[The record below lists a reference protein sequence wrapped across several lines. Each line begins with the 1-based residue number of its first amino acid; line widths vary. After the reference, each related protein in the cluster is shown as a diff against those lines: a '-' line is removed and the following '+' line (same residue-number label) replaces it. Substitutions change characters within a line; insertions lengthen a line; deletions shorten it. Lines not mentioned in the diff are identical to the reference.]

1 MSAGGRKVYNAGM
14 SVSRHRTVQA
24 VAGTIRRHGLIDDGS
39 RVVVAT
45 SGGPDSVALASILN
59 ELSGAGR
66 MSAGARPVADPD
78 TIGAVPAGRRKQRF
92 DLVLAHLNHGLR
104 RTAARDEQFVRGLA
118 RRWGLPLFVER
129 ARVRETAKQ
138 RGIGIEEAARAA
150 RYAFLE
156 RTAERAHAARV
167 AVGHHDDDQAETVL
181 MNFLRGGTVRALAGM
196 PIRRPIASG
205 SPVTVI
211 RPLLEVTRDRIVS
224 YLRAR
229 RLEWTEDETNRSRRM
244 LRNRLRLDLLP
255 LLERDYAK
263 GLSKRL
269 SQMADRMA
277 EVQQL
282 LAARAAAVWDGAVTS
297 ATSRSVE
304 FHLEALRDEG
314 PAVTGEL
321 ILAALE
327 HLGAGRRAI
336 TAEHLEAIWQTAVS
350 ARGGQTHQLPGGVRV
365 TRRGRRLRVTGPR

>member
-1 MSAGGRKVYNAGM
+1 MAAARNK
-14 SVSRHRTVQA
+14 TVQA
-24 VAGTIRRHGLIDDGS
+24 VAGTIRRQGLIDDGS

-59 ELSGAGR
+59 ELSGGGR
-66 MSAGARPVADPD
+66 MAAGERPVADPD
-78 TIGAVPAGRRKQRF
+78 TIEAVPASRRKQRF

-104 RTAARDEQFVRGLA
+104 RTAARDEKFVRGLA
-118 RRWGLPLFVER
+118 GSWGLPLFVER
-129 ARVRETAKQ
+129 ARVREMAKQ
-138 RGIGIEEAARAA
+138 RGVGIEEAARAA

-156 RTAERAHAARV
+156 RVAEQAGAQRV
-167 AVGHHDDDQAETVL
+167 ALGHQADDQAETVL
-181 MNFLRGGTVRALAGM
+181 MNFLRGGSIRGLAGM
-196 PIRRPIASG
+196 PIRRPISPG

-211 RPLLEVTRDRIVS
+211 RPLLEVTRAQVVG

-229 RLEWTEDETNRSRRM
+229 RIEWTEDETNLSKKM
-244 LRNRLRLDLLP
+244 LRNRLRHDLLP

-277 EVQQL
+277 AVQQFL
-282 LAARAAAVWDGAVTS
+282 SARAAAVWDGAVTS
-297 ATSRSVE
+297 ATSRTVE
-304 FHLEALRDEG
+304 FTLDALRDEG

-327 HLGAGRRAI
+327 HLGAGRRAV
-336 TAEHLEAIWQTAVS
+336 TAEHLEAIWQTIQS
-350 ARGGQTHQLPGGVRV
+350 ARGGQTHQLPGGAGV
-365 TRRGRRLRVTGPR
+365 TRRGRRLRVTGSR